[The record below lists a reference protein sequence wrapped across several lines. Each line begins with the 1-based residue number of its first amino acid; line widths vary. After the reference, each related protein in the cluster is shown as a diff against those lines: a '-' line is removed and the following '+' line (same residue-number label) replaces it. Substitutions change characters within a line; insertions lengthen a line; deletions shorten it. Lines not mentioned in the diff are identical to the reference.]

1 MFPLL
6 LSCTVTF
13 CSVTET
19 LSPTHRL
26 FIACIAIYDLRFGGV
41 SFYFQGWMNEA
52 HSYDPDTFHPSILHS
67 VYVTLDGSRL
77 HLANPRA
84 SIPRWAAFDEPLHEA
99 MFLHSRTYQ
108 LANSKV
114 NVCSNKSNLFTS
126 EEQSTDLDGGKRRKQ
141 R

>member
-1 MFPLL
+1 
-6 LSCTVTF
+6 
-13 CSVTET
+13 
-19 LSPTHRL
+19 
-26 FIACIAIYDLRFGGV
+26 
-41 SFYFQGWMNEA
+41 MNEA